1 VALPPGGVASAQKFD
16 LRRRFGIVIAMSDEF
31 DVEAMISRFRARAAA
46 VRRRGI
52 PPVEGEERRL
62 IVEQMELDYMDFAIL
77 GDADAALTDGIL
89 TLTVDLRPPA
99 ESGETPT

>member
-1 VALPPGGVASAQKFD
+1 
-16 LRRRFGIVIAMSDEF
+16 MSEEF
-31 DVEAMISRFRARAAA
+31 DVDAMISRFRSRAAA

-77 GDADAALTDGIL
+77 GDAVPALDDGIL
-89 TLTVDLRPPA
+89 TLTIDLRPPSTE
-99 ESGETPT
+99 ESAS

>member
-1 VALPPGGVASAQKFD
+1 
-16 LRRRFGIVIAMSDEF
+16 MTEEF
-31 DVEAMISRFRARAAA
+31 DADAMIARFRSRAAA

-77 GDADAALTDGIL
+77 GDSSATLDDGVL
-89 TLTVDLRPPA
+89 TLTVDLRPPPD
-99 ESGETPT
+99 GEAPG

>member
-1 VALPPGGVASAQKFD
+1 
-16 LRRRFGIVIAMSDEF
+16 MSSEF
-31 DVEAMISRFRARAAA
+31 DADAMTARFRSRAAA

-77 GDADAALTDGIL
+77 GDATVALDDGVL
-89 TLTVDLRPPA
+89 TLTVDLRPPSDAA
-99 ESGETPT
+99 EG

>member
-1 VALPPGGVASAQKFD
+1 
-16 LRRRFGIVIAMSDEF
+16 MSEEF
-31 DVEAMISRFRARAAA
+31 DADAMTARFRARAAA

-77 GDADAALTDGIL
+77 GDSSATLEDGIL
-89 TLTVDLRPPA
+89 SLTIDLRPPPDA
-99 ESGETPT
+99 SAPG

>member
-1 VALPPGGVASAQKFD
+1 VAPPPGTVARSASKA
-16 LRRRFGIVIAMSDEF
+16 LLVAGIVIAMAEEF
-31 DVEAMISRFRARAAA
+31 DVHAMINRFRSRAAA

-77 GDADAALTDGIL
+77 ADASAALDDGVL
-89 TLTVDLRPPA
+89 TLSIDLRPPSEET
-99 ESGETPT
+99 ESE

>member
-1 VALPPGGVASAQKFD
+1 MAE
-16 LRRRFGIVIAMSDEF
+16 EF
-31 DVEAMISRFRARAAA
+31 DVDAMINRFRSRAAA

-77 GDADAALTDGIL
+77 ADATAALDDGVL
-89 TLTVDLRPPA
+89 TLSIDLRPPPEGA
-99 ESGETPT
+99 TTE